1 MNGWYLISSV
11 SLGIICWIFV
21 FSLFG
26 IQLNH
31 NLFRIFVLLIPIV
44 MFFKPKNI
52 PSRWTNWCLFLN
64 TLLCF
69 RKQNVFPKFH
79 FKTRAYCRVQ
89 QTVPRL
95 RSLKTP
101 PVPPRC
107 SKNLPENV
115 CNMQAD
121 ILLDEW
127 IPILISLSFALVAF
141 VILIQIFC
149 CNVQIFL
156 LFHNIVFFWLK
167 IVMAWRG
174 QKVYI
179 FGSKH

>member
-1 MNGWYLISSV
+1 LSKKELSNVTPAS
-11 SLGIICWIFV
+11 
-21 FSLFG
+21 
-26 IQLNH
+26 N
-31 NLFRIFVLLIPIV
+31 
-44 MFFKPKNI
+44 NI
-52 PSRWTNWCLFLN
+52 PWYLFLN